1 MLAKLVLLAILPAEV
16 KVLRLKLFYPLLLK
30 VKVPLTLASIR
41 F

>member
-16 KVLRLKLFYPLLLK
+16 KVLRLKLFYPLLRK